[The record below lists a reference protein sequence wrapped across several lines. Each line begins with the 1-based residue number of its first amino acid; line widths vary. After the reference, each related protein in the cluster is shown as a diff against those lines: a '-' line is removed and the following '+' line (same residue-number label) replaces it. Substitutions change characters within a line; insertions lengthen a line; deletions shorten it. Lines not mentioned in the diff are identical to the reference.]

1 MSTEIKKISAEELEK
16 LRNLQKAYSEITA
29 KFGQLKIE
37 QILVQDQL
45 NKLNDLNTQFESE
58 YKAIQASEIEYLKS
72 LEAVYGKVNVN
83 IETGEISS

>member
-1 MSTEIKKISAEELEK
+1 MCSSDL
-16 LRNLQKAYSEITA
+16 
-29 KFGQLKIE
+29 
-37 QILVQDQL
+37 LVQDQL

-72 LEAVYGKVNVN
+72 LETAYGKVNVN